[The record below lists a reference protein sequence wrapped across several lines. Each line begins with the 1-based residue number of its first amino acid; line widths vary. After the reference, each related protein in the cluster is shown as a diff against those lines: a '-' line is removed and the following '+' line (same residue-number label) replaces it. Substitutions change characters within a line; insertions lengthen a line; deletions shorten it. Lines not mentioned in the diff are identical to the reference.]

1 MAKQICLSAKNWAKK
16 NNYLN
21 SITNQSKIILSI
33 FWMNHPIFFFAKN
46 LSKLQPNFWSI
57 LGH

>member
-16 NNYLN
+16 YNYLN

-33 FWMNHPIFFFAKN
+33 FWMNHPIFFFCEEFIKIAAK
-46 LSKLQPNFWSI
+46 F
-57 LGH
+57 